1 MERAPEFRLPVLHGE
16 PQEIALSDYCGKVLL
31 VNFWVTWCP
40 ACQQE
45 LPQKEVFYR
54 SLDNEQLAFI
64 TINVT
69 GREADPQQVKP
80 YIAKHRLTFPVLRDK
95 GTNTYDAYKV
105 TSVPTTVLI
114 NPKGEIVNRY
124 DETVPFVTVLEE
136 LGAYLNG

>member
-64 TINVT
+64 TINVK
-69 GREADPQQVKP
+69 RCLA
-80 YIAKHRLTFPVLRDK
+80 I
-95 GTNTYDAYKV
+95 
-105 TSVPTTVLI
+105 
-114 NPKGEIVNRY
+114 
-124 DETVPFVTVLEE
+124 
-136 LGAYLNG
+136 